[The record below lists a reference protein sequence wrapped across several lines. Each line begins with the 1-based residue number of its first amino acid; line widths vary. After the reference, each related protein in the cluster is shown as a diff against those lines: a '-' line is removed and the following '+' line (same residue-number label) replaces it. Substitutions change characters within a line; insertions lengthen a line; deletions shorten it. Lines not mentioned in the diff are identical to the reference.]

1 MLVNGHRAPDQP
13 PAHAENRM
21 LHERAPPEERRA
33 RVVAFVRIIV
43 GEKQIGPRAFAHRER
58 AVQRLAEMR
67 EDALILAEQLL
78 IRIVLDQPFRQQR
91 PLADDAHRQHILA
104 RQRRRRTQRVRMRM
118 AILPHR
124 HQIAAVMAAEPLRF
138 FPPRIFRIAVNA
150 SLRAV
155 PRFILSPGDAMRRN
169 RLAIRPEIADR
180 RWKNVVKSR
189 GLEFAEIE
197 LLH

>member
-1 MLVNGHRAPDQP
+1 MI
-13 PAHAENRM
+13 
-21 LHERAPPEERRA
+21 HERIAPEKRGA
-33 RVVAFVRIIV
+33 RVVALVRIVIR
-43 GEKQIGPRAFAHRER
+43 EKEIGPRAFSHRER

-67 EDALILAEQLL
+67 EDALILAQQFL
-78 IRIVLDQPFRQQR
+78 IRIVFDQPFRQQR
-91 PLADDAHRQHILA
+91 PLTDDAHRQNILA

-124 HQIAAVMAAEPLRF
+124 DQIAAVVTAETLRF

-155 PRFILSPGDAMRRN
+155 PRFIFTAGDAKRRGRFVIAVRIAMRLRKN
-169 RLAIRPEIADR
+169 LVMSGRLE
-180 RWKNVVKSR
+180 
-189 GLEFAEIE
+189 LAEIE